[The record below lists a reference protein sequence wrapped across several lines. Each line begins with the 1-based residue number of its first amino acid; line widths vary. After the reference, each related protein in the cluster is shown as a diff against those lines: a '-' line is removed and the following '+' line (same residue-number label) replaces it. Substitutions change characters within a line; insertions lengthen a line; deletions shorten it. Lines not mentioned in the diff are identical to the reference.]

1 MWDRCLQR
9 LESKLHVWHNKYLP
23 FAGKLTIHPLGL
35 SCLLCIVLVSQQSSI
50 LTEHILRSYLWYKY
64 DGVRGFPLVAWD
76 VSIMPKD
83 EGGLGM
89 IDFAAQ
95 GSQYSG
101 NQVGG

>member
-1 MWDRCLQR
+1 MM
-9 LESKLHVWHNKYLP
+9 
-23 FAGKLTIHPLGL
+23 
-35 SCLLCIVLVSQQSSI
+35 I
-50 LTEHILRSYLWYKY
+50 LYELRSYLWYKY

-101 NQVGG
+101 NQVGGQVSRGVTVRA